1 MILFKH
7 PGFAKLLQ
15 IATSSFWGICQ
26 QQNLKCI
33 LIPCPS
39 ETCAALNVIYFTSF
53 KSKYHPQR
61 IGLKTFPSSL
71 LLLICRKT
79 FFFGLI
85 SICKLLGMVIDM
97 TKFPVVNHPLW
108 FHYAKWKEW
117 FQELVRSQQHD
128 PIHVFS
134 WNRSYISRAWQ
145 TSYLVCWF
153 FFYLAH
159 VYITSGD
166 LNHSKLKVWIFHMSV
181 LLYTHNLTSVISFIL
196 SNSPRLQ
203 KFNLLTI
210 LSDKWSLI
218 QNG

>member
-1 MILFKH
+1 MLFLYYLVFLLALCKELINWSLLGNKPRRTRLCLDSFLFMILFKH

-53 KSKYHPQR
+53 KCKYHPQR
-61 IGLKTFPSSL
+61 IGLKTFSSSL

-108 FHYAKWKEW
+108 FHYAKLKER

-128 PIHVFS
+128 LIHVFS

-145 TSYLVCWF
+145 TSYLVCCF
-153 FFYLAH
+153 FFA
-159 VYITSGD
+159 
-166 LNHSKLKVWIFHMSV
+166 W
-181 LLYTHNLTSVISFIL
+181 LTSILLLVI
-196 SNSPRLQ
+196 
-203 KFNLLTI
+203 
-210 LSDKWSLI
+210 
-218 QNG
+218 